1 MDYVNLVMLF
11 ALVEYIAFILIVGGT
26 RNKYGVRA
34 PATTGSDIWER
45 LHRVQVNTT
54 EQLVLFLPSIYFFAY
69 YTSELWAA
77 GLGCVYLLGRI
88 IYFFAY
94 RNSPEKRI
102 LGAAMTTLPSYIM
115 VTGSIAGMIEKLI

>member
-34 PATTGSDIWER
+34 PATTGNDIWER
-45 LHRVQVNTT
+45 LHKVQVNTT

-69 YTSELWAA
+69 YTSKLWAV

-94 RNSPEKRI
+94 KDSPEKRI

-115 VTGSIAGMIEKLI
+115 VGGAIIGLIIKLM